1 MITASFIRYMIK
13 YIIINVVFLLFTSCA
28 TVNFDY
34 PKSESTAFTDT
45 NDTYFARQFAD
56 EVDQRPQDRSG
67 FYLLSN
73 GIDALSARLLM
84 AERAERSIDA
94 QYYEIKNDAVGRAFI
109 AALLRA
115 ADRGVR
121 VRLLVDDI
129 TTLGYDAGMAGL
141 DSHPNF
147 EIRIFNPFSNRK
159 FRKLDALTSFS
170 RINRRMHNKSFTVD
184 NQITLFGGRNIADE
198 YYGAREDAAYF
209 DLDVVSIGSIVKDM
223 SNMFDTYWNHER
235 AAPIPAFANL
245 PKDPDAELIRIRNEI
260 DDWRQEIVKTKYAEA
275 VKKTYLEFERYEK
288 EFIWAPYQLVY
299 DSPDKAFKS
308 KAKNVPSIT
317 APIRES
323 LLAAQQEII
332 IVSPYFVPLKKGIEA
347 LSNVQKSGVDITVIT
362 NSRAANNQA
371 LVHAGY
377 APARKPLLNNGIKIY
392 EVRPTAEVIEFETV
406 ELSSAKATL
415 HAKAYIVDRNEIF
428 IGSFNFD
435 PRSANINTELGTII
449 KSSELS
455 NLFAE
460 EIIAALKK
468 NTFELYVNDN
478 GGLQWRAFNDGN
490 EVIFTKE
497 PHTSW
502 WHRWIG
508 GFLQLLPIKSQL

>member
-1 MITASFIRYMIK
+1 MYLNPYKQLIFTAVIFISA
-13 YIIINVVFLLFTSCA
+13 SCA

-34 PKSESTAFTDT
+34 PKTESTAFTDID
-45 NDTYFARQFAD
+45 DTYLAKQFAD
-56 EVDQRPQDRSG
+56 EVGQHPQNQSG
-67 FYLLSN
+67 FYFLPN

-84 AERAERSIDA
+84 ADHAERSIDA
-94 QYYEIKNDAVGRAFI
+94 QYYVIKNDDVGRAFI

-129 TTLGYDAGMAGL
+129 DTLGYDAGMAGL

-147 EIRIFNPFSNRK
+147 EIRVFNPFANRT
-159 FRKLDALTSFS
+159 FRKLDAIKDFS

-184 NQITLFGGRNIADE
+184 NQITLFGGRNIANE
-198 YYGAREDAAYF
+198 YFGAQEDAAFF
-209 DLDVVSIGSIVKDM
+209 DLDVASVGTIVKDI
-223 SNMFDTYWNHER
+223 SNMFDAYWNHER
-235 AAPIPAFANL
+235 AAPIPAFAKL
-245 PKDPDAELIRIRNEI
+245 PKDPDAELIRIRKELE
-260 DDWRQEIVKTKYAEA
+260 DWQQEIVKTKYAK
-275 VKKTYLEFERYEK
+275 VVRKTYIEFEKYEK

-308 KAKNVPSIT
+308 RAKNVPSIT
-317 APIRES
+317 TPIRES
-323 LLAAQQEII
+323 LLAAQREII
-332 IVSPYFVPLKKGIEA
+332 IVSPYFVPLKRGIEA
-347 LSNVQKSGVDITVIT
+347 LTKIHGKGVNVTILT

-377 APARKPLLNNGIKIY
+377 SPARIPLLKNGIKIY

-406 ELSSAKATL
+406 EFSSAKATL
-415 HAKAYIVDRNEIF
+415 HTKAYIVDRNEIF

-435 PRSANINTELGTII
+435 PRSAKINTELGVIV
-449 KSSELS
+449 KSPDIANSM
-455 NLFAE
+455 AE
-460 EIIAALKK
+460 KVDAALKTK
-468 NTFELYVNDN
+468 TFELFINDN
-478 GGLQWRAFNDGN
+478 GGIVWRAYNDGD
-490 EVIFTKE
+490 EVILTRE

-502 WHRWIG
+502 WHRLIG